1 MEDPASPIHGNRS
14 ASNILFQITPASS
27 ILETTSSNTDLRK
40 TVSEPNLRKN
50 NLRSRIQTKIAFRRQ
65 VNRDAWDEATTASSV
80 REVVEEEEEND
91 DDMNEA
97 IFDTATPVRLNS
109 SSDASFLQS
118 CQHGDHLSEAAA
130 TLTATLPSSR
140 GVNPSM
146 RIAYQPQAKSQ
157 AFQPELVPPGFSAD
171 NLSIESRTLG
181 FSTIPNSIKASSS
194 RASLQLRAGHRLF
207 ASDDDHSL
215 LLLTLNRQQQQ
226 PQEEEYQLG
235 SDRLLR
241 AEASGSSAAKQPRVS
256 APLVSS
262 TNVSLKEPSARVS
275 RSAAI
280 LFNMDENSV

>member
-1 MEDPASPIHGNRS
+1 MGNFRS
-14 ASNILFQITPASS
+14 FY
-27 ILETTSSNTDLRK
+27 DLLYLCYFFF
-40 TVSEPNLRKN
+40 SKN

-140 GVNPSM
+140 GANPSM
-146 RIAYQPQAKSQ
+146 RIAYQPQAK
-157 AFQPELVPPGFSAD
+157 
-171 NLSIESRTLG
+171 
-181 FSTIPNSIKASSS
+181 
-194 RASLQLRAGHRLF
+194 
-207 ASDDDHSL
+207 
-215 LLLTLNRQQQQ
+215 
-226 PQEEEYQLG
+226 
-235 SDRLLR
+235 LLR

-262 TNVSLKEPSARVS
+262 TNVSLKEPSAR
-275 RSAAI
+275 
-280 LFNMDENSV
+280 